1 MAACWP
7 PCYPVVKLA
16 ARAAKPAARVERR
29 RWSPRD
35 PGSSSLLMI
44 EPSQKT
50 YVNLSPAREASSS
63 REDDLYKAVQ
73 ATVASDYE
81 LLGELGRGDGGRVV
95 YLARERA
102 SGSLVALRLDR
113 GGASEAEYELTVL
126 PHLDE
131 TVPSAGSACPY
142 CGNHVRDWA
151 RFCPHCGRDIS
162 GEAEADSGS
171 GFNTAQLLQ
180 AVRESAADE
189 YEVLGEMPRAR
200 GGGRVYFARDLAT
213 GAIIALRLHRERSDS
228 GPDQFSLGRT
238 QVLKPLVADLGA
250 KYASPSVVASPAPP
264 TAAPAP
270 TPAAP
275 PPPPRAAVESRGPG
289 DGSGAR
295 SATPAASAPRP
306 APPEGRTVVGLQP
319 ITPAV
324 APNISGGEQAPPD
337 VAVDPTAVAAR
348 KRRTVIIGAGAA
360 IALLGALALALADK
374 GDEFSKL
381 DTVRVDTTAPSQ
393 PPKVDSTIAQP
404 PVDSSRDSSVV
415 KRPEPSLLVVTGE
428 LPPGATI
435 LVDGRRIRGRQATLT
450 PGSHTLSVRA
460 DGFEP
465 FTQRVQASGDTTTWS
480 PRLRRAKQLADTT
493 ARPRV
498 DSQPKPP
505 APTCARAFGAQDWS
519 NARNLCRTE
528 ASSGDAAAQRDLA
541 LLLLRGQ
548 GGPVDEPGG
557 VTWLQRAAGADDP
570 QALFELGRVYQT
582 HKAYRDDRRAYD
594 NFRRAA
600 LRGHTEAQFQA
611 GRALEHGV
619 GTSENLREAFLMY
632 EQSAKSGY
640 APAQTAVGVF
650 LKKGLGTP
658 RDDRKALEWLTKA
671 AAGGSPDGYFHI
683 GELHEQGRAGLPKS
697 KADAMEWYRKG
708 AALGSEEARRALRR

>member
-1 MAACWP
+1 MT
-7 PCYPVVKLA
+7 
-16 ARAAKPAARVERR
+16 
-29 RWSPRD
+29 
-35 PGSSSLLMI
+35 

-50 YVNLSPAREASSS
+50 YVNLSPGRGASSS

-81 LLGELGRGDGGRVV
+81 LLGELGRGDRGRVV
-95 YLARERA
+95 YLARELA

-142 CGNHVRDWA
+142 CGKHVRDWA

-171 GFNTAQLLQ
+171 GFSTAQLLQ

-213 GAIIALRLHRERSDS
+213 GAIIALRLHREKNTDS

-250 KYASPSVVASPAPP
+250 KYASPTAVASPTPP
-264 TAAPAP
+264 TPPPAP
-270 TPAAP
+270 IPSAP

-289 DGSGAR
+289 AGSGAR
-295 SATPAASAPRP
+295 SATPAAPVPRP

-319 ITPAV
+319 V
-324 APNISGGEQAPPD
+324 APAGAPDIAGDEPATAD
-337 VAVDPTAVAAR
+337 VAVDPTAAAAR
-348 KRRTVIIGAGAA
+348 KRRTVIIGAGAGL
-360 IALLGALALALADK
+360 ALLGALALALADK
-374 GDEFSKL
+374 GEELSKT
-381 DTVRVDTTAPSQ
+381 DTVRADTTAPK
-393 PPKVDSTIAQP
+393 PPKPDSIITQP
-404 PVDSSRDSSVV
+404 PVDSSPDSATV
-415 KRPEPSLLVVTGE
+415 KQPDPSLLVVIGE

-435 LVDGRRIRGRQATLT
+435 LVDGRPIRGRRATLT
-450 PGSHTLSVRA
+450 PGSHTLAVRA
-460 DGFEP
+460 DGFDP
-465 FTQRVQASGDTTTWS
+465 FTQRVQAAGDTTKWS
-480 PRLRRAKQLADTT
+480 PRLRRHVKPAADTT
-493 ARPRV
+493 TRPKV

-505 APTCARAFGAQDWS
+505 SPTCARAFGAQDWI
-519 NARNLCRTE
+519 NARTLCRTE
-528 ASSGDAAAQRDLA
+528 ANSGDAAAQRDLA

-557 VTWLQRAAGADDP
+557 VTWLQRAAGADDT

-600 LRGHTEAQFQA
+600 LRGHAEAQYQA
-611 GRALEHGV
+611 GRALERGI
-619 GTSENLREAFLMY
+619 GTNENLREAFLMY

-640 APAQTAVGVF
+640 APAQTAVGVL
-650 LKKGLGTP
+650 LKKGLGTA
-658 RDDRKALEWLTKA
+658 RDDSKALEWLTKA
-671 AAGGSPDGYFHI
+671 AAGGSPDAYFHI

-708 AALGSEEARRALRR
+708 AALGSEEARKALRR